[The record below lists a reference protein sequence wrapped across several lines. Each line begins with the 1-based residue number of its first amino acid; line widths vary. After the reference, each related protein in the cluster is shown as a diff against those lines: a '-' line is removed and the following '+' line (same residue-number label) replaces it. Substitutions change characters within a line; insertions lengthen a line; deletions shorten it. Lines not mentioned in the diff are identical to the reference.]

1 MKKDNLSGFSFLFS
15 YLLARLQ
22 KLLHHQPLKNCTMI
36 PTDFFGVKKPLVP
49 ATHKANFEMVAYGA
63 MTNPADRGPR
73 GFLWMT
79 GAGWH
84 FRSWGIF
91 DIISEECQTLLFV
104 GKYHRVRFFQKVF
117 WRILQ
122 FLPIDQPSC
131 SCCCWHPEICG
142 FRAIS
147 VSDHPYL
154 HQVLA
159 AILAPWISAAR

>member
-22 KLLHHQPLKNCTMI
+22 KAAASSAAQKLHHDPNRLFWCEETVGPSNTQGKLWDGGIWGYDQPGRSRPERLFVN
-36 PTDFFGVKKPLVP
+36 
-49 ATHKANFEMVAYGA
+49 
-63 MTNPADRGPR
+63 DRSRVTLQVMGN
-73 GFLWMT
+73 LWYY
-79 GAGWH
+79 
-84 FRSWGIF
+84 FRRMPNMY
-91 DIISEECQTLLFV
+91 FV
-104 GKYHRVRFFQKVF
+104 GKYHRVRLFQKVF